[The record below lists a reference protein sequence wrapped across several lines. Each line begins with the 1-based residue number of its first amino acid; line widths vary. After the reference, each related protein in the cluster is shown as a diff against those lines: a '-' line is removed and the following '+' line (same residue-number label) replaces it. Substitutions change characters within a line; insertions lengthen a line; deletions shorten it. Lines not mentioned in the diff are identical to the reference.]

1 MEKGEDL
8 GRLGAKPVSFVAQI
22 LPLPYLLYEAFKCVT
37 VLAQSVLVGMV
48 EQCLTCGLVLRLRPV
63 DINPF
68 AEQAMMISKGT
79 WTQPIG
85 MALRFALPIAV

>member
-1 MEKGEDL
+1 
-8 GRLGAKPVSFVAQI
+8 
-22 LPLPYLLYEAFKCVT
+22 
-37 VLAQSVLVGMV
+37 MV

-85 MALRFALPIAV
+85 MAVFIAE